1 MKQSRWSLVIG
12 VLLVIVNLL
21 LCAGN
26 LSNPHEIVR
35 VNIAQSVGYILWIAL
50 GVFLIINYFKLKAL
64 EDAGEGIHRDNDIER
79 LKIRRN
85 KIFAYVLII
94 EIIGSSSYWILN
106 NYTAGLTPVNISMIF
121 DLLVNLVFVFCVFAF
136 LTNKNILRFFLL
148 TIIVYTIGGI
158 VMAFLRDDWVLA
170 VTQIAFGS
178 YFIYAIS
185 TPLTLK
191 NHRIANFIILPLAL
205 AITLIFVSYESG
217 ITNNM
222 WQTANKSELEFT
234 NATTD
239 LSNGY
244 VALLQDNDLEQPDF
258 DELKALINRREE
270 KMNKYNE
277 SLEKLKIDLGNDVIS
292 QTQIDSL
299 KKINT
304 ILAVTALHKKQ
315 AEVLRE
321 LISYS
326 EKIDFDKDLSDK
338 QSEEI
343 NRYIKEIDNISI
355 QISEESL
362 KIKS

>member
-1 MKQSRWSLVIG
+1 
-12 VLLVIVNLL
+12 
-21 LCAGN
+21 
-26 LSNPHEIVR
+26 
-35 VNIAQSVGYILWIAL
+35 
-50 GVFLIINYFKLKAL
+50 
-64 EDAGEGIHRDNDIER
+64 
-79 LKIRRN
+79 
-85 KIFAYVLII
+85 
-94 EIIGSSSYWILN
+94 
-106 NYTAGLTPVNISMIF
+106 MIF